1 MSAGAP
7 AIPAPG
13 PFPGSHAPP
22 IGQLRVA
29 RRPNRPPSGPLRAFQ
44 PQGHTPTTPLKPLS
58 TPFPSA
64 AASARSTAP
73 PPTSIQCGRS
83 VDDMARHP
91 PHRCRIARNPT
102 PVHSALGERLTYRL
116 LQVQRSLSKESQTS
130 AVTCPPQPDNSASRD
145 DQPRPRSL
153 TTTSHPRVSGV
164 LRYAGDLQH
173 RSGQPAHQYRVHG
186 AAAGSGR
193 ALFDGRSRSLSGQC
207 VHQAVFI
214 KRLWRSLKYEAV
226 YLRQL
231 ADGFMAQRVID
242 EWSSSPTRCDRARHS
257 MVGRQRP
264 STAGSRRPDRR
275 WRSGHGEQVAIAGS
289 EGRGPAGAQSGK
301 GGYPQCPQDQAP
313 LPRTSTPFYRH
324 LFLTARGALTITRI
338 YLDLPPGGEPNLPL
352 PTSIE
357 MTPDA
362 SAVVTFHRNHWKGS
376 PEYATKPYG
385 ATYKFES
392 GQVRLIDCAV
402 HTSNSGG
409 WWAWVGKKAES
420 GAYTDRLVSGLR
432 VRVRNIQIDGTAL
445 VGDIFRDHGKSYGR
459 FQDYFVGEIFV
470 RPGALVPNA
479 RRDGFEEDASWRRF
493 RGELA
498 KVVHDLG
505 REAYRV
511 SAKGSYSVDAL
522 RKAMNKAKR
531 ELAVFRDSGF
541 TDTDGIIA
549 LSRKVTNALNRVSK
563 STLGAD
569 METATELQAI
579 GSRLADIKQD
589 ALLRIG
595 NTVAEQDRERLQQ
608 AARDDFLQEVLTVLE
623 DALSSSCF
631 ADAQDVLMIEFGE

>member
-7 AIPAPG
+7 AIPVPG

-44 PQGHTPTTPLKPLS
+44 PQRHTPTTPLKPLS

-130 AVTCPPQPDNSASRD
+130 AVTWPPQPDNSALRD

-242 EWSSSPTRCDRARHS
+242 EWSSSPTRCDRARHW
-257 MVGRQRP
+257 MVGRRRP

-362 SAVVTFHRNHWKGS
+362 SAVVTFHRIHWKGS
-376 PEYATKPYG
+376 PEYAQPY
-385 ATYKFES
+385 
-392 GQVRLIDCAV
+392 CADE
-402 HTSNSGG
+402 G
-409 WWAWVGKKAES
+409 
-420 GAYTDRLVSGLR
+420 LVVL
-432 VRVRNIQIDGTAL
+432 
-445 VGDIFRDHGKSYGR
+445 
-459 FQDYFVGEIFV
+459 
-470 RPGALVPNA
+470 
-479 RRDGFEEDASWRRF
+479 
-493 RGELA
+493 
-498 KVVHDLG
+498 
-505 REAYRV
+505 
-511 SAKGSYSVDAL
+511 
-522 RKAMNKAKR
+522 
-531 ELAVFRDSGF
+531 
-541 TDTDGIIA
+541 
-549 LSRKVTNALNRVSK
+549 
-563 STLGAD
+563 
-569 METATELQAI
+569 
-579 GSRLADIKQD
+579 
-589 ALLRIG
+589 
-595 NTVAEQDRERLQQ
+595 
-608 AARDDFLQEVLTVLE
+608 VLTVPAQRLLPTLRERSEAQLIVQAIDQYLE
-623 DALSSSCF
+623 RHGHQITTLDFSEPTLVEDPAPVMLNLKAVVQDTDHDAARQLGHVPGRFRENATRHHPRVPDDHSRL
-631 ADAQDVLMIEFGE
+631 DAAVLPGQGAGDRYRQHSDPWLDRRPRV

>member
-1 MSAGAP
+1 MRAVRVRARRSGRSGARPAHPRSRPGSTARPTAGQESGPLRAFQPQGHTLRNAVSKRHSIRGAGAP
-7 AIPAPG
+7 RVLGPAVSQPSPGPAIEGRSVITLLLRAVYRCPPQSRRSSSRLFGQERQHERRRAIPVPG

-44 PQGHTPTTPLKPLS
+44 PQRHTPSTPLRRFQAPL
-58 TPFPSA
+58 PPRA
-64 AASARSTAP
+64 PQRHLQHRSNA
-73 PPTSIQCGRS
+73 GRS

-102 PVHSALGERLTYRL
+102 PVHSALGERLTYGFSKSNVPSPRNRKLQRL
-116 LQVQRSLSKESQTS
+116 PVHHNRT
-130 AVTCPPQPDNSASRD
+130 TPRD

-164 LRYAGDLQH
+164 LRYAGD

-289 EGRGPAGAQSGK
+289 DRGPAGAQSGK

-376 PEYATKPYG
+376 PEYA
-385 ATYKFES
+385 
-392 GQVRLIDCAV
+392 
-402 HTSNSGG
+402 H
-409 WWAWVGKKAES
+409 
-420 GAYTDRLVSGLR
+420 
-432 VRVRNIQIDGTAL
+432 
-445 VGDIFRDHGKSYGR
+445 
-459 FQDYFVGEIFV
+459 
-470 RPGALVPNA
+470 A
-479 RRDGFEEDASWRRF
+479 R
-493 RGELA
+493 
-498 KVVHDLG
+498 
-505 REAYRV
+505 Y
-511 SAKGSYSVDAL
+511 
-522 RKAMNKAKR
+522 
-531 ELAVFRDSGF
+531 
-541 TDTDGIIA
+541 
-549 LSRKVTNALNRVSK
+549 
-563 STLGAD
+563 
-569 METATELQAI
+569 
-579 GSRLADIKQD
+579 
-589 ALLRIG
+589 
-595 NTVAEQDRERLQQ
+595 VAEQVANRIHGANLQ
-608 AARDDFLQEVLTVLE
+608 F
-623 DALSSSCF
+623 F
-631 ADAQDVLMIEFGE
+631 HYFGTFQHMLKIAPSVK

>member
-44 PQGHTPTTPLKPLS
+44 PQRHTPTTPLKPLS

-83 VDDMARHP
+83 VDDMARHA

-130 AVTCPPQPDNSASRD
+130 AVTWPPQPDNSASRD
-145 DQPRPRSL
+145 DQPRPCSL

-193 ALFDGRSRSLSGQC
+193 ALFDGRSRLSRSLSGQC

-242 EWSSSPTRCDRARHS
+242 EWSSSPTRCDRARHW
-257 MVGRQRP
+257 MVGRRRP
-264 STAGSRRPDRR
+264 PTAGSRRPDRR
-275 WRSGHGEQVAIAGS
+275 WRSGHGAQVAIAGS
-289 EGRGPAGAQSGK
+289 DGRGPAGAQSGE
-301 GGYPQCPQDQAP
+301 GSYPQCPQDQAP

-324 LFLTARGALTITRI
+324 LFLTARGALTIARI
-338 YLDLPPGGEPNLPL
+338 YLNLPPGGEPNLPL

-376 PEYATKPYG
+376 PEYAV
-385 ATYKFES
+385 F
-392 GQVRLIDCAV
+392 
-402 HTSNSGG
+402 
-409 WWAWVGKKAES
+409 KAMVT
-420 GAYTDRLVSGLR
+420 AHRYVTVLTARQRSGLR
-432 VRVRNIQIDGTAL
+432 CRPRQRRRAGGSVCCRWRCAADS
-445 VGDIFRDHGKSYGR
+445 FRR
-459 FQDYFVGEIFV
+459 
-470 RPGALVPNA
+470 
-479 RRDGFEEDASWRRF
+479 
-493 RGELA
+493 
-498 KVVHDLG
+498 
-505 REAYRV
+505 
-511 SAKGSYSVDAL
+511 
-522 RKAMNKAKR
+522 
-531 ELAVFRDSGF
+531 
-541 TDTDGIIA
+541 
-549 LSRKVTNALNRVSK
+549 
-563 STLGAD
+563 
-569 METATELQAI
+569 
-579 GSRLADIKQD
+579 
-589 ALLRIG
+589 
-595 NTVAEQDRERLQQ
+595 
-608 AARDDFLQEVLTVLE
+608 
-623 DALSSSCF
+623 
-631 ADAQDVLMIEFGE
+631 

>member
-83 VDDMARHP
+83 VDDMARHA

-102 PVHSALGERLTYRL
+102 PVHSALGERLTCRL

-130 AVTCPPQPDNSASRD
+130 AVTWPPQPDNSASRD

-257 MVGRQRP
+257 MVGRRRP
-264 STAGSRRPDRR
+264 PTAGSRRPDRR
-275 WRSGHGEQVAIAGS
+275 WRSGHGAQVAIAGS
-289 EGRGPAGAQSGK
+289 DGRGPAGAQSGE
-301 GGYPQCPQDQAP
+301 GSYPQCPQDQAP
-313 LPRTSTPFYRH
+313 LPRTPTPFYRH

-338 YLDLPPGGEPNLPL
+338 YLNLPPGGEPNLPL

-376 PEYATKPYG
+376 PEYAAQPLG
-385 ATYKFES
+385 SRAAVLRPAVM
-392 GQVRLIDCAV
+392 QARLLCVA
-402 HTSNSGG
+402 
-409 WWAWVGKKAES
+409 
-420 GAYTDRLVSGLR
+420 
-432 VRVRNIQIDGTAL
+432 
-445 VGDIFRDHGKSYGR
+445 
-459 FQDYFVGEIFV
+459 
-470 RPGALVPNA
+470 
-479 RRDGFEEDASWRRF
+479 
-493 RGELA
+493 
-498 KVVHDLG
+498 
-505 REAYRV
+505 
-511 SAKGSYSVDAL
+511 
-522 RKAMNKAKR
+522 
-531 ELAVFRDSGF
+531 
-541 TDTDGIIA
+541 A
-549 LSRKVTNALNRVSK
+549 LSITPLSLGVGQIYVHCAPVT
-563 STLGAD
+563 
-569 METATELQAI
+569 
-579 GSRLADIKQD
+579 
-589 ALLRIG
+589 
-595 NTVAEQDRERLQQ
+595 
-608 AARDDFLQEVLTVLE
+608 
-623 DALSSSCF
+623 
-631 ADAQDVLMIEFGE
+631 

>member
-7 AIPAPG
+7 AIPVPG

-130 AVTCPPQPDNSASRD
+130 AVTWPPQPDNSALRD

-301 GGYPQCPQDQAP
+301 GGYPTMSTGSSPPPPHLHP
-313 LPRTSTPFYRH
+313 L
-324 LFLTARGALTITRI
+324 
-338 YLDLPPGGEPNLPL
+338 LPPP
-352 PTSIE
+352 
-357 MTPDA
+357 
-362 SAVVTFHRNHWKGS
+362 
-376 PEYATKPYG
+376 
-385 ATYKFES
+385 
-392 GQVRLIDCAV
+392 
-402 HTSNSGG
+402 
-409 WWAWVGKKAES
+409 
-420 GAYTDRLVSGLR
+420 
-432 VRVRNIQIDGTAL
+432 
-445 VGDIFRDHGKSYGR
+445 
-459 FQDYFVGEIFV
+459 
-470 RPGALVPNA
+470 
-479 RRDGFEEDASWRRF
+479 
-493 RGELA
+493 
-498 KVVHDLG
+498 
-505 REAYRV
+505 
-511 SAKGSYSVDAL
+511 
-522 RKAMNKAKR
+522 
-531 ELAVFRDSGF
+531 VFDSEG
-541 TDTDGIIA
+541 
-549 LSRKVTNALNRVSK
+549 
-563 STLGAD
+563 GAD
-569 METATELQAI
+569 NHPNI
-579 GSRLADIKQD
+579 P
-589 ALLRIG
+589 
-595 NTVAEQDRERLQQ
+595 
-608 AARDDFLQEVLTVLE
+608 
-623 DALSSSCF
+623 
-631 ADAQDVLMIEFGE
+631 

>member
-44 PQGHTPTTPLKPLS
+44 PQGHTLSTPLKPPS

-130 AVTCPPQPDNSASRD
+130 AVTCPPQPDNSALRD

-275 WRSGHGEQVAIAGS
+275 WRSGHGAQVAIAGS

-313 LPRTSTPFYRH
+313 LPRTS
-324 LFLTARGALTITRI
+324 
-338 YLDLPPGGEPNLPL
+338 
-352 PTSIE
+352 
-357 MTPDA
+357 
-362 SAVVTFHRNHWKGS
+362 
-376 PEYATKPYG
+376 
-385 ATYKFES
+385 
-392 GQVRLIDCAV
+392 C
-402 HTSNSGG
+402 
-409 WWAWVGKKAES
+409 
-420 GAYTDRLVSGLR
+420 
-432 VRVRNIQIDGTAL
+432 
-445 VGDIFRDHGKSYGR
+445 
-459 FQDYFVGEIFV
+459 
-470 RPGALVPNA
+470 
-479 RRDGFEEDASWRRF
+479 
-493 RGELA
+493 
-498 KVVHDLG
+498 
-505 REAYRV
+505 
-511 SAKGSYSVDAL
+511 
-522 RKAMNKAKR
+522 
-531 ELAVFRDSGF
+531 
-541 TDTDGIIA
+541 
-549 LSRKVTNALNRVSK
+549 
-563 STLGAD
+563 TL
-569 METATELQAI
+569 
-579 GSRLADIKQD
+579 
-589 ALLRIG
+589 
-595 NTVAEQDRERLQQ
+595 
-608 AARDDFLQEVLTVLE
+608 
-623 DALSSSCF
+623 
-631 ADAQDVLMIEFGE
+631 

>member
-58 TPFPSA
+58 TPPTTFPSA
-64 AASARSTAP
+64 AASTRSTAP

-130 AVTCPPQPDNSASRD
+130 AVTCPPQPDHSASRD

-173 RSGQPAHQYRVHG
+173 RSGQPAHQYRVHA

-193 ALFDGRSRSLSGQC
+193 ALFDGRSRSLSRQC

-231 ADGFMAQRVID
+231 ADGFMAQPVID
-242 EWSSSPTRCDRARHS
+242 EWSSSPTRCDRARHW
-257 MVGRQRP
+257 MVGRRRP
-264 STAGSRRPDRR
+264 PTAGSRRPDRR

-289 EGRGPAGAQSGK
+289 EGTGPAGAQSGE
-301 GGYPQCPQDQAP
+301 GSYPQCPQDQAP
-313 LPRTSTPFYRH
+313 FPRTPTPFYRH

-338 YLDLPPGGEPNLPL
+338 YLNLPPGGEPNLPL

-376 PEYATKPYG
+376 PEYAPDETALGVHRRWSGVDLAPCGRCRGRRQCAHPGFLPRRRAPRGGVQAPLRAGYG
-385 ATYKFES
+385 A
-392 GQVRLIDCAV
+392 VR
-402 HTSNSGG
+402 
-409 WWAWVGKKAES
+409 
-420 GAYTDRLVSGLR
+420 
-432 VRVRNIQIDGTAL
+432 
-445 VGDIFRDHGKSYGR
+445 
-459 FQDYFVGEIFV
+459 
-470 RPGALVPNA
+470 
-479 RRDGFEEDASWRRF
+479 
-493 RGELA
+493 
-498 KVVHDLG
+498 
-505 REAYRV
+505 
-511 SAKGSYSVDAL
+511 
-522 RKAMNKAKR
+522 
-531 ELAVFRDSGF
+531 
-541 TDTDGIIA
+541 
-549 LSRKVTNALNRVSK
+549 
-563 STLGAD
+563 
-569 METATELQAI
+569 
-579 GSRLADIKQD
+579 
-589 ALLRIG
+589 
-595 NTVAEQDRERLQQ
+595 
-608 AARDDFLQEVLTVLE
+608 
-623 DALSSSCF
+623 
-631 ADAQDVLMIEFGE
+631 

>member
-44 PQGHTPTTPLKPLS
+44 PQGHTPPSTPLKPLS

-83 VDDMARHP
+83 VDDMARHA

-130 AVTCPPQPDNSASRD
+130 AVTWPPQPDNSASRD

-242 EWSSSPTRCDRARHS
+242 EWSSSPTRCDRARHW
-257 MVGRQRP
+257 MVGRRRP
-264 STAGSRRPDRR
+264 PTAGSRRPDRR
-275 WRSGHGEQVAIAGS
+275 WRNGHGEQVAIAGS
-289 EGRGPAGAQSGK
+289 EGRGPAGAQSGE
-301 GGYPQCPQDQAP
+301 GSYPQCPQDQAP

-338 YLDLPPGGEPNLPL
+338 YLNLPPGGEPNLPL

-376 PEYATKPYG
+376 PEYALVALLVADP
-385 ATYKFES
+385 
-392 GQVRLIDCAV
+392 GQLVYVEQPELHLHPRAQCALASMLADTARRGVRLIVETHSALLLLSVRTLIANAKLDPDLVKLHWFSLSREDGSTAV
-402 HTSNSGG
+402 SS
-409 WWAWVGKKAES
+409 ADLDED
-420 GAYTDRLVSGLR
+420 GAYGAWPEDF
-432 VRVRNIQIDGTAL
+432 
-445 VGDIFRDHGKSYGR
+445 GDI
-459 FQDYFVGEIFV
+459 
-470 RPGALVPNA
+470 
-479 RRDGFEEDASWRRF
+479 
-493 RGELA
+493 ELA
-498 KVVHDLG
+498 AEG
-505 REAYRV
+505 RYL
-511 SAKGSYSVDAL
+511 DAVEQ
-522 RKAMNKAKR
+522 RN
-531 ELAVFRDSGF
+531 
-541 TDTDGIIA
+541 GI
-549 LSRKVTNALNRVSK
+549 
-563 STLGAD
+563 
-569 METATELQAI
+569 
-579 GSRLADIKQD
+579 
-589 ALLRIG
+589 
-595 NTVAEQDRERLQQ
+595 
-608 AARDDFLQEVLTVLE
+608 
-623 DALSSSCF
+623 
-631 ADAQDVLMIEFGE
+631 